1 MLKNTEIIVPS
12 GSMERNLEPW
22 QIINWSDDQLRAIY
36 TDWGNYLA
44 LKHNFK
50 AATRYLDAA
59 LEIQPNDPIALSKRS
74 RIKRLQAQAPDA
86 LTDCITAKTILQESS
101 PSRLGTK
108 NYLEICSALY
118 ESNHFEQTKRY
129 LHDLLQGPNNEEK
142 SPVLKHIRTVNSN
155 IHDALKEEAAPAI
168 RRLIDKM
175 TSHLDKKPTSVK
187 PECDVLSILEKE
199 EELLS
204 PIEIQRRKRQFKI
217 YNQTYLQKSW
227 MDVNFLKDVR
237 GNPNLLLQ
245 QCLESTKEIEN
256 LTEQNY
262 KTVRT
267 FTKMLHA
274 RCPMYS
280 SHLKKHPNKYLHLQ
294 QEQDN
299 LFRIQYQTKRN
310 MFKILR
316 TIRSLIRNQ
325 ELEKLTKFVDEFLNG

>member
-1 MLKNTEIIVPS
+1 
-12 GSMERNLEPW
+12 
-22 QIINWSDDQLRAIY
+22 
-36 TDWGNYLA
+36 
-44 LKHNFK
+44 
-50 AATRYLDAA
+50 
-59 LEIQPNDPIALSKRS
+59 
-74 RIKRLQAQAPDA
+74 
-86 LTDCITAKTILQESS
+86 
-101 PSRLGTK
+101 
-108 NYLEICSALY
+108 
-118 ESNHFEQTKRY
+118 
-129 LHDLLQGPNNEEK
+129 
-142 SPVLKHIRTVNSN
+142 
-155 IHDALKEEAAPAI
+155 
-168 RRLIDKM
+168 M